1 LRTGRV
7 LPLCENIFRILETRS
22 GGSTLARSGTQVL
35 DRAIRI
41 LETIADHGRI
51 TLTEL
56 SEEIDLPLST
66 TQRILTSLASH
77 GLVEQT
83 KPGSGYGLGGR
94 LQVFASQIDSGRNLL
109 LFARPIME
117 KLAAQTQEDVF
128 LASLNGRYATV
139 IERVAGPQA
148 LKIVEPPG
156 EVAITLNC
164 GFRRVLLAYQPAH
177 WIDDYI
183 DTTAFPRYAEGT
195 ITDKR
200 ELRRVLR
207 RVREIGYDES
217 KSETVSGAS
226 GIAAPVFG
234 PDGEI
239 AASLFI
245 VGPSFRFTKQHNAK
259 LIGRVTAAAR
269 SLTSLLRGARPS

>member
-1 LRTGRV
+1 M
-7 LPLCENIFRILETRS
+7 
-22 GGSTLARSGTQVL
+22 ARSGTQVL

-51 TLTEL
+51 TLTAL
-56 SEEIDLPLST
+56 SGEIDLPLST

-77 GLVEQT
+77 GLVEQS

-94 LQVFASQIDSGRNLL
+94 LQFFASQIDSGRNLL
-109 LFARPIME
+109 MFARPIME
-117 KLAAQTQEDVF
+117 KVAAQTQEDVF
-128 LASLNGRYATV
+128 LASLSGRYATIV
-139 IERVAGPQA
+139 ERIAGPQA

-164 GFRRVLLAYQPAH
+164 GFRRVLLAYQPEH
-177 WIDDYI
+177 WIEDYI
-183 DTTAFPRYAEGT
+183 DTTTFPRYAEGT

-200 ELRRVLR
+200 ELRRVLK
-207 RVREIGYDES
+207 RVRTDGYAES
-217 KSETVSGAS
+217 KSESVRDAS

-239 AASLFI
+239 AAVLFI
-245 VGPSFRFTKQHNAK
+245 VGPSFRFTKQRSAK
-259 LIGRVTAAAR
+259 LISSVTSAAR
-269 SLTSLLRGARPS
+269 RLTNLLRGDGGK